1 LNALERR
8 MADSLDREWVLEAVR
23 RHERPLLA
31 YVGRMLGD
39 ADRGR
44 DVVQDAFLQLCKQ
57 PRTEVEPKLAPWLYA
72 VCRRRVVDILR
83 KERRMVL
90 GSAAASA
97 VMETAPG
104 RERNPAEAAEARD
117 DTRAALACLEQLPAQ
132 QQEAVR
138 LKFQQQFS
146 YREIGEVMG
155 LSESH
160 VGVLLHQAL
169 KTLRHRLAPRV
180 GLAAGGL

>member
-1 LNALERR
+1 MNALEPQ
-8 MADSLDREWVLEAVR
+8 MAESQDGRDWVLEAVR

-31 YVGRMLGD
+31 YVGRLLGN
-39 ADRGR
+39 AERGR

-57 PRTEVEPKLAPWLYA
+57 SRTEVEPKLAPWLFA

-83 KERRMVL
+83 KERRMAPA
-90 GSAAASA
+90 SAA
-97 VMETAPG
+97 VMESTA
-104 RERNPAEAAEARD
+104 REPTPAEAAETRD

-169 KTLRHRLAPRV
+169 KTLRHRLAPRA
-180 GLAAGGL
+180 GLAAGGF